1 MAVESLTLSVKVK
14 HPRLMYLALSAAY
27 LTGTLRWLRDPI
39 IRRCISMD
47 LA

>member
-1 MAVESLTLSVKVK
+1 MAISELSLSVRVK
-14 HPRLMYLALSAAY
+14 HPRLMFWALSAAY

-39 IRRCISMD
+39 ISRCISME